1 MSKSRV
7 LISRSM
13 FLCAAL
19 MATFS
24 ATVVADVIRHPL
36 PNNSKFP
43 IASAVEVPAGN
54 TIVFQS
60 GTIPG
65 PANAD
70 AKRGTPAYFGDTK
83 AQTISVFE
91 RIKVNLKRQGM
102 DMGDIVKLTVFLVG
116 DPANGGKMDF
126 GGFMEAYT
134 MYFGTEEQPNLP
146 ARSALQVA
154 ALVQPLMFVEIE
166 AITVRKST
174 AN

>member
-1 MSKSRV
+1 MRKSNV
-7 LISRSM
+7 LISASM
-13 FLCAAL
+13 FLFAAFI
-19 MATFS
+19 ATLS
-24 ATVVADVIRHPL
+24 ATVAGDVIRHPL

-65 PANAD
+65 PANPD
-70 AKRGTPAYFGDTK
+70 AKRGTPAFFGDTK
-83 AQTISVFE
+83 TQTISVFE

-134 MYFGTEEQPNLP
+134 LYFGTEEQPNLP

-166 AITVRKST
+166 AITVRKKR
-174 AN
+174 

>member
-1 MSKSRV
+1 MKKSSAS
-7 LISRSM
+7 ISASM
-13 FLCAAL
+13 LFFAVS
-19 MATFS
+19 MATLS
-24 ATVVADVIRHPL
+24 ATVAADVIRHPL

-65 PANAD
+65 PANPD
-70 AKRGTPAYFGDTK
+70 AERGTPAFFGDTK
-83 AQTISVFE
+83 TQTISVFE

-116 DPANGGKMDF
+116 DPQTVGKWTL
-126 GGFMEAYT
+126 AALWKLT
-134 MYFGTEEQPNLP
+134 PLYFGTEEQPNLP

-166 AITVRKST
+166 AITVRKKR
-174 AN
+174 

>member
-1 MSKSRV
+1 MRKGSV
-7 LISRSM
+7 LISSSM
-13 FLCAAL
+13 LLFTAL
-19 MATFS
+19 VATLS
-24 ATVVADVIRHPL
+24 TTVSADVIRHPF

-43 IASAVEVPAGN
+43 IASAVEIPAGN

-65 PANAD
+65 PANPD
-70 AKRGTPAYFGDTK
+70 AKRGTPEYFGDTK
-83 AQTISVFE
+83 TQTISVFE
-91 RIKVNLKRQGM
+91 RIKANLKRQGM

-134 MYFGTEEQPNLP
+134 MYFGTKEQPNLP

-154 ALVQPLMFVEIE
+154 GLVQPLMFVEIE
-166 AITVRKST
+166 AITVRKDKMM
-174 AN
+174 